1 MQQQIAV
8 AMHKEAWYPADS
20 LYLPVQ
26 AGAALHAPLGVTGD
40 DTGVS
45 ISRSNPQYS
54 ELTALYWL
62 WQNSGAQVRGL
73 CHYRR
78 YFAGRRLGTKA
89 QRILTGDRLDALM
102 QSADVIVPVPRLYLI
117 ETNRSHYAHA
127 HRAQDLD
134 AVRQVI
140 ADMYPESLSAFDRVM
155 DRRWGRRFNMCI
167 MKRGAFDRYCTWLF
181 SILSETEKRL
191 CDPPPRTMGF
201 LAERLMDVWLLKE
214 RPRMRQLP
222 VIHLESQHWPRK
234 IAGFLMR
241 KFRGTRHG

>member
-89 QRILTGDRLDALM
+89 QRILTGDRLEALM

-127 HRAQDLD
+127 HQAQDLD
-134 AVRQVI
+134 AVRLHMAVFHPVRNGEAPVRSAAAHNGLPGRK
-140 ADMYPESLSAFDRVM
+140 ADGRVAPQRAAAHASAAGDPPGKPALAPE
-155 DRRWGRRFNMCI
+155 DRRVPDAQIPGDAPWVSRCP
-167 MKRGAFDRYCTWLF
+167 K
-181 SILSETEKRL
+181 
-191 CDPPPRTMGF
+191 
-201 LAERLMDVWLLKE
+201 
-214 RPRMRQLP
+214 
-222 VIHLESQHWPRK
+222 
-234 IAGFLMR
+234 
-241 KFRGTRHG
+241 